1 VNTPGRAI
9 WFRESVTLGAWRT
22 CLVHRRMRL
31 KLAVA
36 IVLLAVACGS
46 VGGGGGGPVGTP
58 LTIDQLKFE
67 VMDAVG
73 VPLFCDPDYYPIA
86 RAGGEEAS
94 ADTYYPQIKA
104 DPELYS
110 AIVAHEHLPSGE
122 LDEAQKLTLYQA
134 FKRLR
139 ALILTKNGDSYAFEI
154 RVRSQSAQT
163 SVELVDGSVRVDG
176 VVTVASRKPSGMP
189 NCPICLAA
197 ATLIATPRGEVRV
210 TDIKAGMLV
219 WTAAGDGSRIVA
231 LVTEVGSMVVPS
243 GHLMVHVVL
252 ADGRELLAS
261 PGHRTADG
269 RPLGSLAVG
278 DELDGSK
285 VKLWELVPYDG
296 ARTYDLL
303 PAGPTGT
310 YWANGILLSSTLTTV
325 QREVTSTR

>member
-1 VNTPGRAI
+1 
-9 WFRESVTLGAWRT
+9 
-22 CLVHRRMRL
+22 MRL

-86 RAGGEEAS
+86 RAGGEEAN

-110 AIVAHEHLPSGE
+110 AIIAHEHLPSGE

-139 ALILTKNGDSYAFEI
+139 ALILTQNGDSYTFEI
-154 RVRSQSAQT
+154 RVQSQGAQAP
-163 SVELVDGSVRVDG
+163 VELVDGSVRVDG
-176 VVTVASRKPSGMP
+176 VITVASRKPSGRP
-189 NCPICLAA
+189 PCPICLAA
-197 ATLIATPRGEVRV
+197 ATLIATPRGDVRV

-219 WTAAGDGSRIVA
+219 WTAARDGSRIAAPVA
-231 LVTEVGSMVVPS
+231 EVGSMVVPS

-269 RPLGSLAVG
+269 RPLGSLRLG
-278 DELDGSK
+278 DQVDRSTIT
-285 VKLWELVPYDG
+285 VWELVPYG
-296 ARTYDLL
+296 GSRTYDLL

-310 YWANGILLSSTLTTV
+310 YWANGILLSSTITME
-325 QREVTSTR
+325 QGEVASTR